1 VRREKVPGQIPHALN
16 LRLTMD
22 GMNERLDDEKRSV
35 QAGKTIGGPV
45 FFWFANGTDT
55 TNM

>member
-1 VRREKVPGQIPHALN
+1 
-16 LRLTMD
+16 MD

-35 QAGKTIGGPV
+35 QAGKNNRGTC